1 MIVLLIISFILAMVA
16 GGFTLYSVHVSK
28 VMKGFKLLTMDSVKG
43 RKMVDSYP
51 TWQLIGKISIVVL
64 FICTVLMIY
73 ALIKLIQKLA
83 ANIREKRKNAAA
95 MMTPAM
101 AGAGGY
107 AQGVYNMQD
116 MNQQMYTVQQAGMQ
130 NMQDMNQQMYTAQQ
144 GSSMQNTQYMNQQMY
159 AAQQGSMQNMQD
171 MNQQMY
177 AAQQAGMQ
185 NVQYQ
190 YPQVYMQQTAEYVY
204 PQAQTV
210 QNAYAPN
217 MAGQYMNQQAGV
229 QQAGVQ
235 QTGIQQ
241 GYAYPQTQPE
251 QYAYDPNMAGQYMN
265 QQNTAQQD
273 NI

>member
-83 ANIREKRKNAAA
+83 VNIREKRKNAAT

-107 AQGVYNMQD
+107 VQGVYNTQD
-116 MNQQMYTVQQAGMQ
+116 
-130 NMQDMNQQMYTAQQ
+130 
-144 GSSMQNTQYMNQQMY
+144 MNQQMY
-159 AAQQGSMQNMQD
+159 AAQQSGVQNMQD

-210 QNAYAPN
+210 QNTYDPN
-217 MAGQYMNQQAGV
+217 MAGQYMN

-265 QQNTAQQD
+265 QQADVQQTGIQQGYAYPQTQPEQYAYDPNMTGEYMNQQNTAQQD